1 MLTNPEIEKLVIAKA
16 LENDQAKNYLVTT
29 CTQEHFTDQMVK
41 SVFLAI
47 QNCHNQKLKGTFPEI
62 LDQLRNIDPLITFD
76 SLLDLISKASIVT
89 TADIES
95 NIQIL
100 TDTMRARTLEVFL
113 SEMLI
118 QMRLDGQPYM
128 VAAEISEK
136 VKKILPVK
144 TNNEAVENRLFTT
157 LTDIKDAMEGKRTNA
172 LSSGLY
178 SLDEVLGGGFEAGT
192 LTIIAGRP
200 GMGKTAIAL
209 TILSKHENKA
219 GLVSMEMLPNQM
231 ARREL
236 SMLTDIPY
244 KRLKKGSI
252 NQEDYKK
259 LGNAAFDSKG
269 KLIKLE
275 SCGMVDLS
283 KLRSIIYR
291 MVEQEGCKIVAI
303 DYLQRMQISIGRGK
317 NEASEI
323 GDIVNAIKAMA
334 IQLGVPIILLSQL
347 GREVE
352 KRTDKKPNMS
362 DLRGSGMI
370 EEAADN
376 ILLLFRAE
384 YYDRDNPDVKGRCD
398 VIVEKNRDGDS
409 GIVIPV
415 GCKIG
420 INQFYD
426 LGSEKYPSQETIPSK
441 PIMPNETCQF

>member
-1 MLTNPEIEKLVIAKA
+1 MLTNPEIEKIVIAKS
-16 LENDQAKNYLVTT
+16 LENDQAKNYTVTT
-29 CTQEHFTDQMVK
+29 CTQEHFTDPTAK

-47 QNCHNQKLKGTFPEI
+47 QNCHNKKLKGSIPEI
-62 LDQLRNIDPLITFD
+62 LDQLRTIDPLITFD
-76 SLLDLISKASIVT
+76 ILLDLISKSSLVT
-89 TADIES
+89 TANIES
-95 NIQIL
+95 NVQIL

-136 VKKILPVK
+136 VKKILPSK
-144 TNNEAVENRLFTT
+144 SNNDAVENRLMNAVCDVRD
-157 LTDIKDAMEGKRTNA
+157 LMDGKKANA

-244 KRLKKGSI
+244 KRLKKGNV

-259 LGNAAFDSKG
+259 LGNAAFNAIG

-275 SCGMVDLS
+275 SCGMVDLAR
-283 KLRSIIYR
+283 LRSIVYR
-291 MVEQEGCKIVAI
+291 MVEQDGCKIVAI
-303 DYLQRMQISIGRGK
+303 DYLQRMQISISRGK

-323 GDIVNAIKAMA
+323 GDIVNAVKAMA
-334 IQLGVPIILLSQL
+334 IQLNVPIILLSQL

-409 GIVIPV
+409 GIVVPV

-426 LGSEKYPSQETIPSK
+426 LGSDKYPSQETIPSK
-441 PIMPNETCQF
+441 PIMPNESCQF